1 MTLMKGWRPYVLI
14 ILIGTVVYAQ
24 TLFFGFSGLD
34 DRVLILE
41 NHNII
46 KTFANAAK
54 IFQSDPYLR
63 SAPVDQYRPIHV
75 LSFMLEAQL
84 GGKEPLVYHFSN
96 LLTHLL
102 GACLVFILLLRL
114 GYKRELSFIFAAL
127 FTAHPALSQ
136 AVAWIPGRNDSQL
149 AIFVLLSFLCFAEFL
164 EKRRLYLYIAHLLF
178 FILALL
184 TKETAVGLAL
194 ICPLYV
200 WLIAKEKR
208 DKNLACAFSLLAIT
222 AVWLGIRHLTFLPAQ
237 GHTLFQMAASILPN
251 S

>member
-75 LSFMLEAQL
+75 LSFM
-84 GGKEPLVYHFSN
+84 
-96 LLTHLL
+96 
-102 GACLVFILLLRL
+102 
-114 GYKRELSFIFAAL
+114 FASL